1 MDLII
6 LPAILLGA
14 LILFVSDRISADLV
28 AMLMLAALLLFKF
41 ITPEEAVSGFSNSAT
56 ITIGAMF
63 ILSAGL
69 IHTGVVDYLGVIAE
83 KRISKTNIGLML
95 FILVIAGGASAFIN
109 NTAVVAVFLPVI
121 IKISKERGISP
132 SKFLIPLSYA
142 AILGGSMTLI
152 GSSTNILVS
161 SIANDNGLAE
171 FKMFEFTNVG
181 IVLFAV
187 GGLYLIAFAFRLL
200 PDRAGTGDLT
210 KNYRMHRYLAEVTV
224 TANSGMIGKSLTEKK
239 IAETYDI
246 NVLEIIRGD
255 EKIWRQLGTTPI
267 RSGDILLMRG
277 SVQNIIKFSEREGL
291 QTLGEAELGDE
302 DLQGEDVILADAI
315 IAPNSKLIGYTV
327 KEINFRRRYGA
338 FVLAVQS
345 HGRTIRDKIGRIPLH
360 FGDSLLIQGSSN
372 SLRNLQNNRDFL
384 VMEELKLEK
393 FRTDR
398 ALVALGII
406 ALVVISAAL
415 EIFPI
420 MVAAIL
426 GAVAMVIT
434 GCISI
439 KEAYSNIDW
448 MVIFLLAGMIPM
460 GIALEK
466 SGLAALAAGGLLDL
480 LGGSSP
486 VFILSTLYIGT
497 VLLSSILSNNATAIV
512 IAPIAISM
520 AAALGVNPKPFLM
533 AIMFGAS
540 TSLITPIGYQTNTL
554 VYGPGRYKF
563 FDYFKVGFPLNLI
576 AWVLITLLV
585 PYFWH
590 F

>member
-1 MDLII
+1 M
-6 LPAILLGA
+6 
-14 LILFVSDRISADLV
+14 FVSDRISADLV

-69 IHTGVVDYLGVIAE
+69 IHTGVVDFLGVIAE

-161 SIANDNGLAE
+161 SIAKDNGLAE

-181 IVLFAV
+181 IVLFVV

-224 TANSGMIGKSLTEKK
+224 TENSGMIGKSLTEKK

-255 EKIWRQLGTTPI
+255 EKIWRQLGSTPI

-277 SVQNIIKFSEREGL
+277 SVQNIIKFSERENL

-327 KEINFRRRYGA
+327 KEINFRQRYGA

-420 MVAAIL
+420 MVAAIF

-434 GCISI
+434 GCINI

-486 VFILSTLYIGT
+486 VFILSALYIGT

-512 IAPIAISM
+512 LAPIAISM

-563 FDYFKVGFPLNLI
+563 FDYFKVGLPLNLI

>member
-69 IHTGVVDYLGVIAE
+69 IRTGVVDYLGVIAE

-161 SIANDNGLAE
+161 SIAKDNGLAE

-224 TANSGMIGKSLTEKK
+224 TENSGMIGKSLT
-239 IAETYDI
+239 
-246 NVLEIIRGD
+246 
-255 EKIWRQLGTTPI
+255 
-267 RSGDILLMRG
+267 
-277 SVQNIIKFSEREGL
+277 
-291 QTLGEAELGDE
+291 
-302 DLQGEDVILADAI
+302 
-315 IAPNSKLIGYTV
+315 
-327 KEINFRRRYGA
+327 
-338 FVLAVQS
+338 
-345 HGRTIRDKIGRIPLH
+345 
-360 FGDSLLIQGSSN
+360 
-372 SLRNLQNNRDFL
+372 
-384 VMEELKLEK
+384 
-393 FRTDR
+393 
-398 ALVALGII
+398 
-406 ALVVISAAL
+406 
-415 EIFPI
+415 
-420 MVAAIL
+420 
-426 GAVAMVIT
+426 
-434 GCISI
+434 
-439 KEAYSNIDW
+439 
-448 MVIFLLAGMIPM
+448 
-460 GIALEK
+460 
-466 SGLAALAAGGLLDL
+466 
-480 LGGSSP
+480 
-486 VFILSTLYIGT
+486 
-497 VLLSSILSNNATAIV
+497 
-512 IAPIAISM
+512 
-520 AAALGVNPKPFLM
+520 
-533 AIMFGAS
+533 
-540 TSLITPIGYQTNTL
+540 
-554 VYGPGRYKF
+554 
-563 FDYFKVGFPLNLI
+563 
-576 AWVLITLLV
+576 
-585 PYFWH
+585 
-590 F
+590 